1 MTEPAYVAIAARY
14 AGRIRAGELPPSV
27 QLPSY
32 SEIAREN
39 CVSDIVVRKA
49 VELLQRQGLVRTVE
63 RRGVFVVDRPALVRV
78 SPERQ
83 TEGAEATFANESGHS
98 IRVEREATTVDA
110 PDAVA
115 AALGIPAGGH
125 VTRVVTRTSEN
136 DRPISISDTYTP
148 LDVTDSSGATVL
160 DETLADR
167 IPSPSHARWLGSGP
181 GELVKTVH
189 QRFYARD
196 GQVLMVSDVSYP
208 ASRYD
213 AFTFRM
219 SLGSD

>member
-1 MTEPAYVAIAARY
+1 MTEPAYVTIAAKY
-14 AGRIRAGELPPSV
+14 ARRIRSGELPPSV

-39 CVSDIVVRKA
+39 RVSDIVVRKA

-63 RRGVFVVDRPALVRV
+63 RRGAFVTDRPTLVRV

-83 TEGAEATFANESGHS
+83 MEDAEATFANESGQR
-98 IRVEREATTVDA
+98 IRVERETATVPA
-110 PDAVA
+110 PDEVA
-115 AALGIPAGGH
+115 AALGVATGTH
-125 VTRVVTRTSEN
+125 VTHVVTRASEN
-136 DRPISISDTYTP
+136 DQPISISDTYTP
-148 LDVTDSSGATVL
+148 AGVTDSASATAL

-167 IPSPSHARWLGSGP
+167 IPTASHAQWLRAGP

-196 GQVLMVSDVSYP
+196 GRVIMVSDVSYP
-208 ASRYD
+208 PSRYD